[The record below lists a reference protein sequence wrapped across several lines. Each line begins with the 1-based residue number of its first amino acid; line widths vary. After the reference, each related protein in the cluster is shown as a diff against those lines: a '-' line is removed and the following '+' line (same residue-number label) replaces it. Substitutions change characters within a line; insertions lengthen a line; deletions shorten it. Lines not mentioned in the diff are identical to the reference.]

1 MWKCEV
7 RKKCLFQ
14 WESNSRKSVPAKKPS
29 HPPQSRAM
37 GSAAGRGELS
47 VVMLNCPTQLWCLF
61 LLSLQ
66 RGFFFP
72 FLFAFASPLRRTYIS
87 HQHADSCWRLIRFFP
102 ASIHQV
108 SIRIIP
114 ALTPCSATS
123 FPTRL
128 PPGRF
133 STTLYHHCLIQFS
146 QWFHSDEKCLISH
159 LPTARHQGP
168 PPPTFTTFWAS
179 SLGLSHIFNN
189 DKLSYLKWKP
199 SLSYIF
205 IDANPGR

>member
-1 MWKCEV
+1 MWSE
-7 RKKCLFQ
+7 KKMSFSVGKQLKKVSPCQEAIPPTAEQGHGLC
-14 WESNSRKSVPAKKPS
+14 SRQRRAEHGDAQLPNPALMPLPAF
-29 HPPQSRAM
+29 PPER
-37 GSAAGRGELS
+37 L
-47 VVMLNCPTQLWCLF
+47 
-61 LLSLQ
+61 
-66 RGFFFP
+66 FFP
-72 FLFAFASPLRRTYIS
+72 LFFLFAFASPLRRTYIS
-87 HQHADSCWRLIRFFP
+87 HQHADSYWRLTRLFP

-123 FPTRL
+123 FPARL